1 MVRVQFWGGG
11 GAGAPDQ
18 FLLNAFDTLNPQDK
32 DFSSKFIGG
41 LPLQNLY
48 VTQYV
53 MWYVTQCVTQYVTQY
68 VTQ

>member
-1 MVRVQFWGGG
+1 MKD
-11 GAGAPDQ
+11 P
-18 FLLNAFDTLNPQDK
+18 FDTLNPQDK

-53 MWYVTQCVTQYVTQY
+53 MWYITQCVTQYVTQ
-68 VTQ
+68 